1 MLRLLPGISSLLI
14 FTLVVQSPAFFV
26 SETSPEFFLL
36 AEANAGSSV
45 GPQNRIGHPAHRY
58 RRLMQVPVLCAHG
71 IEMGSKTRAIV
82 FLGLRSEIVDVIRV
96 VV

>member
-1 MLRLLPGISSLLI
+1 MLISALPVDSSQNLSR
-14 FTLVVQSPAFFV
+14 VVPVFAVADTGFR
-26 SETSPEFFLL
+26 
-36 AEANAGSSV
+36 V
-45 GPQNRIGHPAHRY
+45 GQQNRIGHPAHRY

>member
-58 RRLMQVPVLCAHG
+58 RQSMQVPVLCACG
-71 IEMGSKTRAIV
+71 IKIGCQEFMT
-82 FLGLRSEIVDVIRV
+82 IRPLASV
-96 VV
+96 WTITHN